1 MFKNLIQR
9 FLSPATPKRNR
20 RKAHR
25 GLRLERLD
33 RRAVLAAD
41 IGAITGTTFIDL
53 NGNGTVDAADTRI
66 SVNVSLFRDG
76 GNGVFGGDDTLVQTI
91 TSNATPGPTLGDY
104 RFDGLAAGRYFVQQ
118 AATVAPAGLT
128 NPGPVT
134 VNIATGSVR
143 TQAIDTFDTTAVPTI
158 TANTGN
164 PVQTV
169 SAAAT
174 EAIGGERDIVLTRTG
189 AVGSVSL
196 EVETTIDVLSVGS
209 ALGTG
214 TALLQY
220 DGVDGTTTLNPTGL
234 GGLNLSAGDSRSG
247 LLLRVEQANPTTGG
261 VTVTIYSSAT
271 NFSTANI
278 AYPAGANP
286 GPVEI
291 FVPFSSFTTGVGAA
305 GAANFTSVGAIEEL
319 ITLVADQD
327 VRVSIIEAVKPE
339 TVEANL
345 VNIQPL
351 TIGNLVFQDNNND
364 GLFGNGDVGLANVDV
379 ELYKLNA
386 IGDTVNPNTQTPV
399 QTTTTSGTGAYSFAN
414 VAPGFYA
421 IVIPAREFDATSN
434 AAGAR
439 TLVGY
444 ATSTPNPE
452 TAGAN
457 ANVDNDDDGRAVT
470 GQLYVAS
477 GVFQLVSGDE
487 PAVGGGNTNNTFD
500 FGFVANAEVEVT
512 KTFVGVTVAND
523 GSRTATFRIDVVNN
537 GPLTATGI
545 KVVDTLPTGVTFNR
559 VSSTT
564 DPNAAPAG
572 VTTTSVNGSDVTINL
587 NNLGSTAGTSFNI
600 IVNVAATVFGDQTN
614 RAVVSANENDPDTTN
629 NTDTAILDL
638 PVTDLSIT
646 KRLETQAGAVIPP
659 ATARTGDTV
668 VYRLTVDND
677 INNSNAIDDVAT
689 GVSVVDTLPVGVTF
703 VSGRIN
709 SDPVGNGITF
719 DANTRRVTA
728 NVGTVTRGTPAVILL
743 TVTVNSDAADLITNS
758 ATVSNLPDTDNVT
771 GNDTASVDNNITRAV
786 DLAVV
791 KSVST
796 TVGDNT
802 TAVFGAPITFV
813 ITVTNTQTSP
823 GNARGFTVTDVLPA
837 GMTLVANSFNAGTS
851 GVTLQSNGQNLT
863 FTGGA
868 LTVGQSV
875 SFKFNALIAQSAAAT
890 ITNTATV
897 APINNGAIVDTDINA
912 ANNSE
917 NEVVTPARNVEL
929 VVTKTSNITGTQTGT
944 PGSNITYSV
953 TVRNDGPSD
962 AVNVNVTDTLPAG
975 VTAQSITIG
984 GNQVTDN
991 NPDAGII
998 GFVIPSVLA
1007 GANNAVTVQIVANIA
1022 ATVTASSITNS
1033 VTISGGGVNDLPAG
1047 NSATVTTPLA
1057 PVVDVAVV
1065 KTGPATAI
1073 PGGAAITYNLAI
1085 SNSGPSVATNV
1096 NVADDLPAGVT
1107 IQSVTLNGTAVTN
1120 TGTNGDVA
1128 FVIPTLGVGNANAQN
1143 AVITVI
1149 VDPAT
1154 TGTLNNTA
1162 TVTATGDNNAANNT
1176 STTVS
1181 TTLTPNADVTVT
1193 KTVNNTTATPGSS
1206 LTYTITVRNAGPS
1219 TAAGVTMVDTLPTGL
1234 TFTSGTGPNNQTLNA
1249 NGQTVNVNVGTLAP
1263 NATAV
1268 YTIIAAI
1275 GANFQGSVVNTTDV
1289 ATTTNEGAN
1298 ALVNRATATT
1308 VVDSSNNSISGR
1320 VFRDRNNNGL
1330 FEPAQNET
1338 GIGGVT
1344 LQLRAV
1350 GNNTVLQTVTT
1361 AADGTYRFS
1370 GLAAGQYT
1378 VQQTQPSGFNDGLE
1392 QAGANATPAQTTND
1406 TITPVTVAA
1415 GAGDVPGFN
1424 FAEIELLSKRRF
1436 LASTT

>member
-9 FLSPATPKRNR
+9 LLAPAAPKRPR
-20 RKAHR
+20 RRVQR
-25 GLRLERLD
+25 GLRMERLD

-41 IGAITGTTFIDL
+41 IGAIVGTTFIDR
-53 NGNGTVDAADTRI
+53 NGSGALDAADTRI

-76 GNGVFGGDDTLVQTI
+76 GNGTFGGDDTLVQTI
-91 TSNATPGPTLGDY
+91 TSDATPGATLGNY
-104 RFDGLAAGRYFVQQ
+104 RFDNLAPGRYFVQQ
-118 AATVAPAGLT
+118 AATVAPAGLV
-128 NPGPVT
+128 NPAPFQVD
-134 VNIATGSVR
+134 IATGSVR
-143 TQAIDTFDTTAVPTI
+143 TQAIDTFDTTPVATI
-158 TANTGN
+158 TANTGD
-164 PVQTV
+164 PVRNQSNT
-169 SAAAT
+169 AT

-196 EVETTIDVLSVGS
+196 EIETTIDVLSVGS

-220 DGVDGTTTLNPTGL
+220 DGLDNSTTLNPTGL
-234 GGLNLSAGDSRSG
+234 GGLNLSGSDSRSG
-247 LLLRVEQANPTTGG
+247 LIVRIEQANPTTGG
-261 VTVTIYSSAT
+261 VDITIYTDAT
-271 NFSTANI
+271 RFSTRNI
-278 AYPAGANP
+278 TYPAAANP
-286 GPVEI
+286 GPVEV

-305 GAANFTSVGAIEEL
+305 AGADFASVGAIEEL

-327 VRVSIIEAVKPE
+327 VRVSIIEAVRPE
-339 TVEANL
+339 TVTANL
-345 VNIQPL
+345 VNTQPL
-351 TIGNLVFQDNNND
+351 TIGNLIFQDNNAD
-364 GLFGNGDVGLANVDV
+364 GVFNTGDVGLENVDV
-379 ELYKLNA
+379 ELYRLNA
-386 IGDTVNPNTQTPV
+386 IGDVVNPNAQTPV
-399 QTTTTSGTGAYSFAN
+399 ATTTTNATGAYSFGT
-414 VAPGFYA
+414 VTPGFYA
-421 IVIPAREFDATSN
+421 IVIPAREFDAGSN

-439 TLVGY
+439 TLVGFV
-444 ATSTPNPE
+444 TSTPNPE
-452 TAGAN
+452 TAGAD

-470 GQLYVAS
+470 GQQYVAS
-477 GVFQLVSGDE
+477 GTFQLTSGDE

-500 FGFVANAEVEVT
+500 FGFVANADLAIT
-512 KTFVGVTVAND
+512 KTFQGVTVAND
-523 GSRTATFRIDVVNN
+523 GTRTARFRINVVNN

-545 KVVDTLPTGVTFNR
+545 RVVDTLPTGVTFNR

-572 VTTTSVNGSDVTINL
+572 VTTTSVNGNDLTVNL
-587 NNLGSTAGTSFNI
+587 NNLGSTAATAFDIVVNI
-600 IVNVAATVFGDQTN
+600 AATVFGDQVN
-614 RAVVSANENDPDTTN
+614 NVVVSGDQRDPDTTN
-629 NTDTAILDL
+629 NDDQATLDL

-646 KRLETQAGAVIPP
+646 KRLETTAGAVIPP

-677 INNSNAIDDVAT
+677 IANSPTIDDAAT
-689 GVSVVDTLPVGVTF
+689 GVTVVDTLPVGVTF
-703 VSGRIN
+703 VSGSIN
-709 SDPVGNGITF
+709 GGPAGNGITF
-719 DANTRRVTA
+719 NSNTRQVTA
-728 NVGTVTRGTPAVILL
+728 NVGNVNRGTPAVILL
-743 TVTVNSDAADLITNS
+743 TVTINSDAADLLTNT
-758 ATVSNLPDTDNVT
+758 AVVSNLPDTDNVT
-771 GNDTASVDNNITRAV
+771 SNDTANVNNNISRAV

-796 TVGDNT
+796 AAGDSS
-802 TAVFGAPITFV
+802 TAVFGAPITFN

-837 GMTLVANSFNAGTS
+837 GMTLVAGSFNAGTS
-851 GVTLQSNGQNLT
+851 GVTLNSNGQTLT

-890 ITNTATV
+890 ITNTAVV
-897 APINNGAIVDTDINA
+897 APINAGGVVDTDINA
-912 ANNSE
+912 ANDSE
-917 NEVVTPARNVEL
+917 SEVVTPARNVEL
-929 VVTKTSNITGTQTGT
+929 VVTKDDNFTGTQTAT
-944 PGSNITYSV
+944 PGGTITYAI

-998 GFVIPSVLA
+998 GFTIPSVVA
-1007 GANNAVTVQIVANIA
+1007 GAGNAVTVQIVANIA
-1022 ATVTASSITNS
+1022 ATVTATSITNS
-1033 VTISGGGVNDLPAG
+1033 VTISGGGANDSPNG
-1047 NSATVTTPLA
+1047 NSATVVTPLA
-1057 PVVDVAVV
+1057 PVVDVSVV

-1085 SNSGPSVATNV
+1085 TNTGPSVATNV

-1128 FVIPTLGVGNANAQN
+1128 FVIPTLGVGNANTQN
-1143 AVITVI
+1143 AVITVT

-1154 TGTLNNTA
+1154 TGSLNNVA
-1162 TVTATGDNNAANNT
+1162 TVTATGDSNTTNNT
-1176 STTVS
+1176 SSTVT

-1206 LTYTITVRNAGPS
+1206 LTYTIVVRNAGPS
-1219 TAAGVTMVDTLPTGL
+1219 VAQGVTMVDTLPTGL
-1234 TFTSGTGPNNQTLNA
+1234 TFTSGTGPNNQVLTA
-1249 NGQTVNVNVGTLAP
+1249 NGQTVNVTVGTLAP
-1263 NATAV
+1263 NATAT

-1275 GANFQGSVVNTTDV
+1275 GANFQGSVVNSTTV

-1298 ALVNRATATT
+1298 ALTNTATATT

-1330 FEPAQNET
+1330 FETAQGET
-1338 GIGGVT
+1338 GIAGVT

-1350 GNNTVLQTVTT
+1350 GNDTVLQTTTT

-1370 GLAAGQYT
+1370 NLAAGQYT
-1378 VQQTQPSGFNDGLE
+1378 VREIQPSGFNDGLE
-1392 QAGANATPAQTTND
+1392 QAGTNATPAQTTND
-1406 TITPVTVAA
+1406 TITPITVAA

-1424 FAEIELLSKRRF
+1424 FANVELLSKRRF
-1436 LASTT
+1436 LASST